1 MSLPESIHLE
11 IVTPEQRLVNEVVD
25 EVVLPGSEGSLG
37 VLPGHTPLLTTLGI
51 GELMYRRGTA
61 RRFLAIAWGF
71 AEVLPDR
78 VSVLA
83 EIAERAEG
91 IDRERALKAR
101 DRAGTADLDLWRRR
115 FAIGS
120 TDDADAI
127 MRRCAED
134 AAALP
139 RCPRCGDDEDG
150 GRMVN
155 DKCNVC
161 GHRQQDEDDENE
173 IAEPDIERKIH
184 EA

>member
-91 IDRERALKAR
+91 IDRERARKAR
-101 DRAGTADLDLWRRR
+101 DRAVARLRGRSADTDFKRAQVALQK
-115 FAIGS
+115 AIIRIQIG
-120 TDDADAI
+120 
-127 MRRCAED
+127 EGVG
-134 AAALP
+134 P
-139 RCPRCGDDEDG
+139 
-150 GRMVN
+150 
-155 DKCNVC
+155 K
-161 GHRQQDEDDENE
+161 
-173 IAEPDIERKIH
+173 EPS
-184 EA
+184 

>member
-1 MSLPESIHLE
+1 MSYE
-11 IVTPEQRLVNEVVD
+11 I
-25 EVVLPGSEGSLG
+25 
-37 VLPGHTPLLTTLGI
+37 LTLCRKRD
-51 GELMYRRGTA
+51 GELIPVGM
-61 RRFLAIAWGF
+61 AIECGGELFEQQFTDTGQAW
-71 AEVLPDR
+71 A
-78 VSVLA
+78 A
-83 EIAERAEG
+83 
-91 IDRERALKAR
+91 
-101 DRAGTADLDLWRRR
+101 LDLWRRR

>member
-1 MSLPESIHLE
+1 MPLPESIHLE

-51 GELMYRRGTA
+51 GELKYRRGTT

-91 IDRERALKAR
+91 IDRERARKAR
-101 DRAGTADLDLWRRR
+101 DRA
-115 FAIGS
+115 
-120 TDDADAI
+120 
-127 MRRCAED
+127 
-134 AAALP
+134 
-139 RCPRCGDDEDG
+139 
-150 GRMVN
+150 V
-155 DKCNVC
+155 
-161 GHRQQDEDDENE
+161 
-173 IAEPDIERKIH
+173 
-184 EA
+184 